1 MLSHTKPY
9 KFLLIF
15 FSIILPLKLVA
26 QEVKQFASVQEI
38 FTYAKQ
44 NNLIFKT
51 NLLQSQLAD
60 LTAKAAIG
68 NVFNPKI
75 PVSYQAI
82 DNTKMQVSFLPAE
95 IFGGPSGSF
104 KEVQFGQQYNA
115 TLSIQPQFE
124 ILNVAA
130 WQQIKSAKI
139 NQVLTENNNKLNEQK
154 LFENINAVYYNIL
167 SLQAQA
173 EVLQENL
180 KIATDIKTIVQNR
193 LLEGIARKQELNEAE
208 VNEINIQ
215 DKIAQLQ
222 YVLQQQQ
229 LALSVFFENKLSPKL
244 LESIWNYNMD
254 TEVPEANNNLQVK
267 NLDLQADL
275 LQQDIKVSKYQNL
288 PTASFISMLNYQNVS
303 NNFFYHSDS
312 RNVSNN
318 YIGLKLNWDLPTTVS
333 KLANTENKK
342 LQLQILQNTKTQTQ
356 LENEAKNKQLDIDY
370 QKANSQ
376 LKNYQKIFAFKED
389 TYTKMRNQYQENILA
404 LDKLLIAQNDM
415 LVSKLNIITALSN
428 IGFTKNKIIINN
440 QF

>member
-1 MLSHTKPY
+1 
-9 KFLLIF
+9 
-15 FSIILPLKLVA
+15 
-26 QEVKQFASVQEI
+26 
-38 FTYAKQ
+38 
-44 NNLIFKT
+44 
-51 NLLQSQLAD
+51 LQ
-60 LTAKAAIG
+60 
-68 NVFNPKI
+68 
-75 PVSYQAI
+75 
-82 DNTKMQVSFLPAE
+82 
-95 IFGGPSGSF
+95 
-104 KEVQFGQQYNA
+104 
-115 TLSIQPQFE
+115 
-124 ILNVAA
+124 
-130 WQQIKSAKI
+130 
-139 NQVLTENNNKLNEQK
+139 
-154 LFENINAVYYNIL
+154 
-167 SLQAQA
+167 
-173 EVLQENL
+173 
-180 KIATDIKTIVQNR
+180 
-193 LLEGIARKQELNEAE
+193 EGIARKQELNEAE

-342 LQLQILQNTKTQTQ
+342 LQLQVLQNTKTQTQ

>member
-1 MLSHTKPY
+1 
-9 KFLLIF
+9 
-15 FSIILPLKLVA
+15 
-26 QEVKQFASVQEI
+26 
-38 FTYAKQ
+38 
-44 NNLIFKT
+44 
-51 NLLQSQLAD
+51 
-60 LTAKAAIG
+60 
-68 NVFNPKI
+68 
-75 PVSYQAI
+75 
-82 DNTKMQVSFLPAE
+82 
-95 IFGGPSGSF
+95 
-104 KEVQFGQQYNA
+104 
-115 TLSIQPQFE
+115 
-124 ILNVAA
+124 
-130 WQQIKSAKI
+130 
-139 NQVLTENNNKLNEQK
+139 
-154 LFENINAVYYNIL
+154 
-167 SLQAQA
+167 
-173 EVLQENL
+173 
-180 KIATDIKTIVQNR
+180 
-193 LLEGIARKQELNEAE
+193 
-208 VNEINIQ
+208 
-215 DKIAQLQ
+215 
-222 YVLQQQQ
+222 
-229 LALSVFFENKLSPKL
+229 
-244 LESIWNYNMD
+244 MD

-342 LQLQILQNTKTQTQ
+342 LQLQVLQNTKTQTQ

-376 LKNYQKIFAFKED
+376 LKNYQKIFALKED

>member
-139 NQVLTENNNKLNEQK
+139 NQALTENNNKLNEQK

-193 LLEGIARKQELNEAE
+193 LQEGIARKQELNEAE

-342 LQLQILQNTKTQTQ
+342 LQLQVLQNTKTQTQ

-415 LVSKLNIITALSN
+415 LVSKLNIITALCN

>member
-139 NQVLTENNNKLNEQK
+139 NQALTENNNKLNEQK

-193 LLEGIARKQELNEAE
+193 LQEGIARKQELNEAE

-342 LQLQILQNTKTQTQ
+342 LQLQVLQNTKTQTQ

>member
-60 LTAKAAIG
+60 LTAKTAIG

-139 NQVLTENNNKLNEQK
+139 NQALTENNNKLNEQK

-193 LLEGIARKQELNEAE
+193 LQEGIARKQELNEAE

-333 KLANTENKK
+333 KLVNTENKK
-342 LQLQILQNTKTQTQ
+342 LQLQVLQNTKTQTQ

-376 LKNYQKIFAFKED
+376 LKNYQKIFALKED

>member
-139 NQVLTENNNKLNEQK
+139 NQALTENNNKLNEQK

-193 LLEGIARKQELNEAE
+193 LQEGIARKQELNEE
-208 VNEINIQ
+208 H
-215 DKIAQLQ
+215 
-222 YVLQQQQ
+222 
-229 LALSVFFENKLSPKL
+229 
-244 LESIWNYNMD
+244 
-254 TEVPEANNNLQVK
+254 
-267 NLDLQADL
+267 
-275 LQQDIKVSKYQNL
+275 IK
-288 PTASFISMLNYQNVS
+288 P
-303 NNFFYHSDS
+303 
-312 RNVSNN
+312 
-318 YIGLKLNWDLPTTVS
+318 
-333 KLANTENKK
+333 
-342 LQLQILQNTKTQTQ
+342 
-356 LENEAKNKQLDIDY
+356 
-370 QKANSQ
+370 
-376 LKNYQKIFAFKED
+376 
-389 TYTKMRNQYQENILA
+389 YT
-404 LDKLLIAQNDM
+404 
-415 LVSKLNIITALSN
+415 
-428 IGFTKNKIIINN
+428 
-440 QF
+440 

>member
-193 LLEGIARKQELNEAE
+193 LQEGIARKQELNEAE

-370 QKANSQ
+370 QKANIQ